1 MQFIFVINFSWS
13 WEPCCLF
20 LAKKLKKL
28 ISCFELFIF
37 ICLNDGSHKL
47 SISPLFQPTPSL
59 ILEIRGRMQPISS
72 FRVCFI
78 LYCQKVQ
85 FISAKIFKS
94 TFYHFRTSQ
103 RRSTRKF
110 YSSYIWIKVVFRLSN
125 KYYHLFS
132 MTYRGFLKIGINKN
146 PKPEGSIMAY
156 KVQHYRIYWNHELFW
171 TELKF

>member
-1 MQFIFVINFSWS
+1 MGVISFQYHLCSNRPRPSFW
-13 WEPCCLF
+13 
-20 LAKKLKKL
+20 KL
-28 ISCFELFIF
+28 E
-37 ICLNDGSHKL
+37 
-47 SISPLFQPTPSL
+47 
-59 ILEIRGRMQPISS
+59 EEMQPISS

-110 YSSYIWIKVVFRLSN
+110 YSSYIWIKVVFQVIKEILSLVFN
-125 KYYHLFS
+125 D
-132 MTYRGFLKIGINKN
+132 IPGINKN

>member
-1 MQFIFVINFSWS
+1 MGVISFQYHLCSNRPRPSFW
-13 WEPCCLF
+13 
-20 LAKKLKKL
+20 KL
-28 ISCFELFIF
+28 E
-37 ICLNDGSHKL
+37 
-47 SISPLFQPTPSL
+47 
-59 ILEIRGRMQPISS
+59 EEMQPISS

-85 FISAKIFKS
+85 FFSAKIFKS
-94 TFYHFRTSQ
+94 TLYNFGTSQ

-132 MTYRGFLKIGINKN
+132 MTYRGFLNIGIHKN
-146 PKPEGSIMAY
+146 PKPEGSIVAY